1 LFGEHLLARQETGS
15 YPILDTYR
23 REEMQVKELTERLDW
38 LGHDSFR
45 LAGPPVIYFDPV
57 DLEGQLP
64 PADLVLISHEHH
76 DHCSPDDVAKIRG
89 PSTVVLAGGRAADR
103 LKGARAVKPG
113 ERLTV
118 AGVEVE
124 TVPAYNV
131 NKFRA
136 PGVPFHPPEANH
148 VGYIVTVGGVRL
160 YFAGDTDQ
168 IPEMADIDC
177 DVALLPV
184 SGTYTMTAE
193 EAAEAARMLKPQI
206 AVPMHYGSRIGGRD
220 DGRRF
225 AASYEGETLIPEK
238 V

>member
-1 LFGEHLLARQETGS
+1 
-15 YPILDTYR
+15 
-23 REEMQVKELTERLDW
+23 MQAKGLTDRLYW

-57 DLEGQLP
+57 DLKGQLP
-64 PADLVLISHEHH
+64 PADLVLITHEHH
-76 DHCSPDDVAKIRG
+76 DHCSPEDVAKIRG
-89 PSTVVLAGGRAADR
+89 PQTVVLAGGSAAER
-103 LKGARAVKPG
+103 VTGARAVKPG

-136 PGVPFHPPEANH
+136 PGVPFHPREAGH
-148 VGYIVTVGGVRL
+148 VGYVVTVGGVRL

-193 EAAEAARMLKPQI
+193 EAAEAARVLQPQI
-206 AVPMHYGSRIGGRD
+206 AVPMHYGSRIGGKD
-220 DGRRF
+220 DGQRF
-225 AASYEGETLIPEK
+225 ARLYGGETLIPEK
-238 V
+238 S